1 MTERDRPRAT
11 TEHGTMARVILPG
24 VIVAVLLMATV
35 VGHRAGYWTVAELV
49 RDPATH
55 FELPTYAGAVSVI
68 GVMGWVFAAAAT
80 GLASAVRRDLRS
92 TLLPVSVLS
101 LWLAID
107 DQFLLHEHVLPG
119 LGIPEMAVLAIY
131 AIVALWVLRRFLPGI
146 LTLRLPTLATAML
159 CFAASLVVDEFQTYS
174 QFGLLL
180 EDFAKL
186 AGIMFW
192 AGFWTAQSAGMIRS
206 AARRDGIGHR

>member
-1 MTERDRPRAT
+1 MTERNHMPAAA
-11 TEHGTMARVILPG
+11 EYGTVARFVLPG
-24 VIVAVLLMATV
+24 MIVAVILAATV
-35 VGHRAGYWTVAELV
+35 VGHRGGHWTVAELV

-55 FELPTYAGAVSVI
+55 FNLPIYAGAVSII
-68 GVMGWVFAAAAT
+68 GVMGWVFAAAVT
-80 GLASAVRRDLRS
+80 GLAAAVRPDLRS
-92 TLLPVSVLS
+92 TLLPVSLLS

-119 LGIPEMAVLAIY
+119 LGIPEMAVLAFY
-131 AIVALWVLRRFLPGI
+131 AILALWVLRRFLPGL
-146 LTLRLPTLATAML
+146 LTLRLPTLAIAML
-159 CFAASLVVDEFQTYS
+159 FFAASLVVDEFQTYS

-192 AGFWTAQSAGMIRS
+192 AGFWTAQSAGMIRHS
-206 AARRDGIGHR
+206 TRGNGIGHG